1 MARRSDQ
8 KGRQRMAV
16 VELTVCRLCARSRP
30 DIWQTLARLRAAHP
44 NELHIVELDC
54 MAACDDVPA
63 IMIEYD
69 YHPRV
74 TPQQLVELIESRLK
88 AMAAS

>member
-1 MARRSDQ
+1 MAN
-8 KGRQRMAV
+8 

-44 NELHIVELDC
+44 GELQIVELDC

-63 IMIEYD
+63 IMIDYD
-69 YHPRV
+69 YYPRI
-74 TPQQLVELIESRLK
+74 TPQQLIQLIESRLK
-88 AMAAS
+88 AAQAL

>member
-1 MARRSDQ
+1 
-8 KGRQRMAV
+8 MAV

-30 DIWQTLARLRAAHP
+30 DIWQTLARLRTAHP

-69 YHPRV
+69 YYPRV
-74 TPQQLVELIESRLK
+74 TPQQLIELIESRLK
-88 AMAAS
+88 AIAAS